1 MATFLVSS
9 RAMEKG
15 FSVKKYAIQNAKILS
30 YKHKLLILVNVI
42 KLLKLLLP
50 ILLKY
55 KDLIFFRLQRDK
67 EDLVLDSGRASD
79 QLISISRQLADTVQR
94 SALAVEELAESSRVV
109 NETNE
114 EFKAMGAVL
123 GHSRYIYF
131 QLKLSPQNLRSYWL

>member
-1 MATFLVSS
+1 M
-9 RAMEKG
+9 
-15 FSVKKYAIQNAKILS
+15 
-30 YKHKLLILVNVI
+30 ILVNVI

-131 QLKLSPQNLRSYWL
+131 QLKLSPQNLRS